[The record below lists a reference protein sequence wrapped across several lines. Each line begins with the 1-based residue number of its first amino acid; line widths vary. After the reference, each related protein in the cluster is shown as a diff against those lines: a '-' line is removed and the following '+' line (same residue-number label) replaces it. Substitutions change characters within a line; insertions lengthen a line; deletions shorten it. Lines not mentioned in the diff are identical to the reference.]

1 MLTDVLVIGGG
12 MVGCYCAYE
21 LASHG
26 LKTVLFER
34 GEIASG
40 ASGCGG
46 GLLLKGA
53 TDLFAP
59 EIVAHLKANQRLLER
74 FIEDTQSD
82 VEYVRGGSLYVAF
95 DADWELTRNEVK
107 RLNKFG
113 ISAELWDRQQ
123 LMHHLPMLTDKAVAG
138 RFIPDDAQ
146 LSSPKLAA
154 AFARAAQRAGAEVKT
169 GVSVVALALNEN
181 GSVRSV
187 KTSEGE
193 MAARWIVFATNA
205 YTGDLLPEIKEIIVP
220 TRGQAFLTNSLPPA
234 FPFACAANHDLEY
247 WRQTRTGQILFG
259 GCRRSEA
266 QYPNGKGTESNE
278 TTREVQDSLRQAFD
292 SVFPGWAGTVLE
304 KAWAGT
310 MGFTPDCKPLI
321 GQVPGQSNLL
331 MAAGFSGNCLP
342 LVCIAGQMIK
352 ELIFRGVT
360 SLPLGPFNPSRFV
373 KASSA

>member
-26 LKTVLFER
+26 LKTVLLER

-40 ASGCGG
+40 ASGRGG

-59 EIVAHLKANQRLLER
+59 EVVPHLKANQRLLES
-74 FIEDTQSD
+74 FIEDTESD

-95 DADWELTRNEVK
+95 GADWDVTRNEV
-107 RLNKFG
+107 RCLNEFG
-113 ISAELWDRQQ
+113 IPAELWDRQQ
-123 LMHHLPMLTDKAVAG
+123 LRQRLPMLTDKSVGG

-146 LSSPKLAA
+146 LASPKLAA
-154 AFARAAQRAGAEVKT
+154 AFARAARRAGTEVRT
-169 GVSVVALALNEN
+169 GVSVVALAMDES

-187 KTSEGE
+187 RTSEGE
-193 MAARWIVFATNA
+193 MAARWVVFATNA
-205 YTGDLLPEIKEIIVP
+205 YTGHLLPEIKEIIVP
-220 TRGQAFLTNSLPPA
+220 TRGQAFLTTPLPPS
-234 FPFACAANHDLEY
+234 FRFACAANYDLEY

-266 QYPNGKGTESNE
+266 QYPNGRGTESNE

-292 SVFPGWAGTVLE
+292 SIFPGWAGIDLE
-304 KAWAGT
+304 KMWAGT
-310 MGFTPDCKPLI
+310 MGFTPDYKPLI
-321 GQVPGQSNLL
+321 GQVPGRSNLL
-331 MAAGFSGNCLP
+331 IAAGFSGNCLP
-342 LVCIAGQMIK
+342 LVCIAGQMIR
-352 ELIFRGVT
+352 EQIVQGAT
-360 SLPLGPFNPSRFV
+360 SLPFGPFDPSRFV
-373 KASSA
+373 KANSA